1 MRWGTQEVTTGDT
14 EIVSALRAAI
24 EQRIGRK
31 RFDLWFG
38 SNTLLLPQGESLAV
52 VAPSQFFLDWLRKN
66 FKADIEAASEQV
78 LGCTVPLQFA
88 LAGTGDFAAA
98 TSNAQPS
105 QPRDETA
112 AATTPPAAANDAAGS
127 FAGAE
132 PMRTAKSPGRAKAT
146 SATAP
151 VDRPLVRPA
160 RWKASLDNFVVGRS
174 NRLAFTS
181 AELVLAAPGQYNPL
195 VLWGEPGVG
204 KTHLLEGLVTRFRE
218 QRRAAAVHLTAE
230 GFTTD
235 FLSALHGGGLPNF
248 RHKHRG
254 LDLLAIDDVQFFIGK
269 RHTITEVLYTIDH
282 AMRSGK
288 QVILTADRNP
298 AELDGFGP
306 ELASRLQAGLA
317 CEILPPEFEVRQAI
331 VSAYAAQFELDM
343 PEDVAQFVAE
353 QCSGHARQLQGAIKL
368 LKAGSQA
375 RGEMVTL
382 QLAEELLGDVQRAAR
397 GVRLQDIEHAV
408 CDVLGI
414 DTAAL
419 QSSNRNKNASHPRM
433 LAMWLARKHTR
444 AALSEI
450 GQYFGKKSHSTVVSA
465 QRRIERSVQEGETF
479 DLAGKAWK
487 TEEAIRLVEARL
499 RRA

>member
-38 SNTLLLPQGESLAV
+38 SNTLLLPQRESLAV

-66 FKADIEAASEQV
+66 FKADIEAACVQV
-78 LGCTVPLQFA
+78 LGRAVPLRFA
-88 LAGTGDFAAA
+88 LADEECSAA
-98 TSNAQPS
+98 NASKPPVGASLEPAKPQTPS
-105 QPRDETA
+105 QGATA
-112 AATTPPAAANDAAGS
+112 AVVGAASMRGAQSHAH
-127 FAGAE
+127 AGA
-132 PMRTAKSPGRAKAT
+132 ASPALPAE
-146 SATAP
+146 
-151 VDRPLVRPA
+151 RPPVRPA
-160 RWKASLDNFVVGRS
+160 RWKATLDNFVVGRS

-195 VLWGEPGVG
+195 FLWGEPGVG
-204 KTHLLEGLVTRFRE
+204 KSHLLEGLVARFRE
-218 QRRAAAVHLTAE
+218 QRRASAVHLTAE

-269 RHTITEVLYTIDH
+269 RHTITELLYTIDH

-288 QVILTADRNP
+288 QVVLTADRNP

-306 ELASRLQAGLA
+306 ELASRLQAGLT
-317 CEILPPEFEVRQAI
+317 CEILPPEFEVRKAI
-331 VSAYAAQFELDM
+331 VSAYAAQFDLDL
-343 PEDVAQFVAE
+343 PEEVARFVAE
-353 QCSGHARQLQGAIKL
+353 QCSGHARQLQGAVKL

-375 RGEMVTL
+375 RGEAVTL
-382 QLAEELLGDVQRAAR
+382 QLAEELLGDTQRSAR
-397 GVRLQDIEHAV
+397 GVRLQDIESAV

-414 DTAAL
+414 DAATL
-419 QSSNRNKNASHPRM
+419 QSPNRNKDASHPRM

-465 QRRIERSVQEGETF
+465 QRRIERSVQEGEIF
-479 DLAGKAWK
+479 HLAGKCWK

-499 RRA
+499 RHA

>member
-66 FKADIEAASEQV
+66 FKADIEAACVQV
-78 LGCTVPLQFA
+78 LGCAVPLRFA
-88 LAGTGDFAAA
+88 LADDGDAAA
-98 TSNAQPS
+98 NHIEQRSDS
-105 QPRDETA
+105 SDEPA
-112 AATTPPAAANDAAGS
+112 AATTPQTASQDATGIV
-127 FAGAE
+127 AGAAS
-132 PMRTAKSPGRAKAT
+132 MRTGQPLAPARAASPAMPA
-146 SATAP
+146 
-151 VDRPLVRPA
+151 DRPPVRPA
-160 RWKASLDNFVVGRS
+160 RWKATLDNFVVGRC

-181 AELVLAAPGQYNPL
+181 AELVMAAPGQYNPL
-195 VLWGEPGVG
+195 FLWGEPGVG
-204 KTHLLEGLVTRFRE
+204 KSHLLEGLVTRFRE
-218 QRRAAAVHLTAE
+218 KRRAAAVHLTAE
-230 GFTTD
+230 GFTTE

-269 RHTITEVLYTIDH
+269 RHTITELLYTIDH

-306 ELASRLQAGLA
+306 ELASRLQAGLT
-317 CEILPPEFEVRQAI
+317 CEILPPEFEVRKAI
-331 VSAYAAQFELDM
+331 VSAYAAQFELDL
-343 PEDVAQFVAE
+343 PESVVQFVAE
-353 QCSGHARQLQGAIKL
+353 QCSGHARQLQGAVKL

-375 RGEMVTL
+375 RGEAVTL
-382 QLAEELLGDVQRAAR
+382 QMAEELLGDAQRTAR
-397 GVRLQDIEHAV
+397 GVRLQDIETAV

-414 DTAAL
+414 DTATL
-419 QSSNRNKNASHPRM
+419 QAANRNKDASHPRM

-479 DLAGKAWK
+479 HLAGKCWK

-499 RRA
+499 RHA